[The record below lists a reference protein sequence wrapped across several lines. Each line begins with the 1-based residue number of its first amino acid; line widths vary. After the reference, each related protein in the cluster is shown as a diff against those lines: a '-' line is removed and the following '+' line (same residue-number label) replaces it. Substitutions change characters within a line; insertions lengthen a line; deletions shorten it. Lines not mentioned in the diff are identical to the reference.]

1 MVHLSALST
10 LVGKFAITGCGPP
23 EKTVIGERFRMV
35 LQGTGV
41 PSAELRSVKGR
52 VGRT

>member
-10 LVGKFAITGCGPP
+10 SVGKFAITGCGPP
-23 EKTVIGERFRMV
+23 EKTVIGEWFRMV
-35 LQGTGV
+35 LQGAGA
-41 PSAELRSVKGR
+41 PSAVLRSGKRR